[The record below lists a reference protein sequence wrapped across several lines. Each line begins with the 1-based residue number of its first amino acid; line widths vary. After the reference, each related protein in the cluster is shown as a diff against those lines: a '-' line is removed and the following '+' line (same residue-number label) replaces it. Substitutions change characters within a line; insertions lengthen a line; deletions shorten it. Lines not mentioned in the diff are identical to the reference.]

1 MNNEQKAL
9 QNWLHKQIDETRDD
23 IRWAETHNH
32 PANEKE
38 VFELKYRLSYLE
50 SELDNL
56 MYPID

>member
-1 MNNEQKAL
+1 MNNEKQAL

-23 IRWAETHNH
+23 IRWAESHNT

-38 VFELKYRLSYLE
+38 AFELKYRLSYLE
-50 SELDNL
+50 SELDNI